1 MPRAILPRFSYFAI
15 NKSQNMKNLQNIS
28 HIALF
33 TVQLQLLISNAA
45 GATTFAITDTK
56 RYVPTVTILTK
67 DNTKLLQQIKSG
79 FRRTTICNKN

>member
-1 MPRAILPRFSYFAI
+1 
-15 NKSQNMKNLQNIS
+15 MKNLQNIL

-33 TVQLQLLISNAA
+33 TVQLQLLIWNAA
-45 GATTFAITDTK
+45 GAAKFAITDTK

-79 FRRTTICNKN
+79 FRKTTIWNKNQLK